1 MKGMPRIL
9 KTLNGVLAAITGLI
23 SITPDGQSMHG
34 VTRGIG
40 RLGLVMAGSRI
51 HGMTNR
57 TIPHGRTTRIG
68 GGIHRSSH
76 TGIPRIIH
84 IRITGA
90 IHITM
95 EPDGR
100 AMMNLRLAGHP
111 VREGRVKKSEEAVL
125 HLGPCRPQEEWGR
138 FQPEEHELLELPA
151 VSQLRQ
157 AAERV
162 VPK

>member
-1 MKGMPRIL
+1 MNTSSLRRPIPSSIPMKGMPRIL

-95 EPDGR
+95 E
-100 AMMNLRLAGHP
+100 
-111 VREGRVKKSEEAVL
+111 RVKKSEEAVL